1 MMKVTKPLLL
11 ALGAS
16 STVAW
21 LFARKRRRKKMAKL
35 PVSVGDA
42 AAQQRF
48 LAKHKAF
55 LLEFPNLNLAL
66 ETMFT
71 GAQRKISDER
81 ADRKGAPRSDEDHA
95 RATVYSLE
103 RAAYDDFAELL
114 ILAGNGMGLGATK
127 VVRSIYER
135 YVHALYIANKPS
147 EAPVFIDHGKIEKG
161 KLINRW
167 KEVVPERLA
176 QDFTEDELTQIQKEF
191 KEAKARQKEERC
203 KACDQP
209 KTQNEWTRVDL
220 SRMAREVD
228 EQAFKAYA
236 TCYLIPTLLTH
247 ATPTG
252 LDFRIRFTDEGLEYK
267 LLSEPEAHTAVK
279 KGHYLILGVLSH
291 LNKYY
296 ALGQDAEVEK
306 RFAAFNEMW
315 SEDAD

>member
-1 MMKVTKPLLL
+1 MMKGAKPLLL
-11 ALGAS
+11 ALGA
-16 STVAW
+16 TAAVAW
-21 LFARKRRRKKMAKL
+21 LFARKRRREKMTKL

-48 LAKHKAF
+48 IAEHKAF
-55 LLEFPNLNLAL
+55 LLEFPDLKLAL

-71 GAQRKISDER
+71 EAQRRISDER
-81 ADRKGAPRSDEDHA
+81 ADANGAPRTDEDYA

-135 YVHALYIANKPS
+135 FIHALYIAKKPS
-147 EAPVFIDHGKIEKG
+147 EAGVFIDHGRIERG

-167 KEVVPERLA
+167 KEVAPERLA
-176 QDFTEDELTQIQKEF
+176 QDFTEDELTHIQKEF

-203 KACDQP
+203 KTCDQP

-220 SRMAREVD
+220 SRMAKEVD

-252 LDFRIRFTDEGLEYK
+252 LDFRVRFTDEGPEYK
-267 LLSEPEAHTAVK
+267 LLSEPEAHTAIK

-291 LNKYY
+291 LNTYY
-296 ALGQDAEVEK
+296 ALGQDAEVGK